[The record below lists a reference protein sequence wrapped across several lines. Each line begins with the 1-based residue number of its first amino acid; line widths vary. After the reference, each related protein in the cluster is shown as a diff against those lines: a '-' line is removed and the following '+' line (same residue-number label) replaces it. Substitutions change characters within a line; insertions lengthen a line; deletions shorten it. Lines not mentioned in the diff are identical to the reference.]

1 MQAVVEK
8 QRVRS
13 VRTGMPDIVAGPC
26 HAVEGEA
33 AAIAAWAVGAGQAN
47 GLRLPSVRP
56 SMRSLTG
63 SASPLSRQS

>member
-13 VRTGMPDIVAGPC
+13 ARTGMPDIVAGPC

-33 AAIAAWAVGAGQAN
+33 AAIVA
-47 GLRLPSVRP
+47 
-56 SMRSLTG
+56 
-63 SASPLSRQS
+63 